1 MRVPVSKGV
10 QFFGD
15 RWEHIPERHTRVDR
29 LADAEID
36 LLTESQRIDQLGV
49 AASAETS
56 LRRCDQFADRLPWI
70 LERGAE
76 DLLQPHAERR
86 FDQIRAMARRAFRLR
101 DGAVHELPGC
111 CEAAALRELFQALD
125 LPVLPGPGRI
135 RLR

>member
-70 LERGAE
+70 LERGAD
-76 DLLQPHAERR
+76 DLLQTHAERR
-86 FDQIRAMARRAFRLR
+86 FDQIRAMARRALRLR

-111 CEAAALRELFQALD
+111 CEAAALRELFQPLD